1 MQKIEWSANSGDRTY
16 KEGVGGSS
24 PSAPTRNAPRVAI
37 AGAAGQPHKGYP
49 DAGHFIQEDAGPE
62 LAADIAE
69 WIRAS
74 PRSPARR
81 EGADQ

>member
-1 MQKIEWSANSGDRTY
+1 
-16 KEGVGGSS
+16 
-24 PSAPTRNAPRVAI
+24 VAI

-49 DAGHFIQEDAGPE
+49 DADHFIQEDAGPE
-62 LAADIAE
+62 LTADIAE

-81 EGADQ
+81 EGSDQ